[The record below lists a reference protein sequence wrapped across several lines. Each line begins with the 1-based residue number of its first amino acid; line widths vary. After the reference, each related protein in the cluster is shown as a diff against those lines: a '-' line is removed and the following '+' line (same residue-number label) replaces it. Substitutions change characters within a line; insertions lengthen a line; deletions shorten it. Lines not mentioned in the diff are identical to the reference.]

1 MSGRLVAAA
10 AFVLP
15 PVALLVV
22 ALGFALRGGGVAP
35 EQWEPAAV
43 GLVTSLL
50 VLAAVGAIPAIPRA
64 AWPML
69 LCFVALLAWSGASL
83 IWSESQEAT
92 AENVVRFLMLA
103 GVAVVGSAYAARPRA
118 ALALAAALALFGAL
132 AAVLIEV
139 TLLRGTTGAFAGSR
153 LSWPI
158 NYANAVAA
166 LVWLPLPALLTFAAA
181 QPLRPLARGLFG
193 FFAALALATGLA
205 AESRGA
211 AVALAGAFVAAVA
224 IARDRGRFALT
235 LLAVVL
241 PTAAVAGRMMGGDPS
256 TSASTAEARG
266 IAALIAAFVAGAF
279 VGALAMLDRRNRLPF
294 GRREGRIA
302 LVLVTVLLVLAV
314 ALFVAKAGR
323 PDTWLSARWSEFSN
337 VHPTLTG
344 DVSHFG
350 TGFSNRHDYW
360 RVAWTTFKSHPVAG
374 VGSGAFAVPWF
385 RLRSLDENVNDAHS
399 WQASALAETG
409 IVGLTLLSAVLL
421 LPLAAARMSR
431 RGDGAWPVA
440 TIALGG
446 AGVYFVLHASFDWL
460 FRIPAIAVP
469 GFLVLGA
476 LAAGGGRGPLA
487 LVGSAQRTALA
498 VSALLAAVA
507 VVPVYL
513 STRETSEA
521 EDQAVASTE
530 RAVDKLN
537 EAAWL
542 NPFSATPLVV
552 RAGVL
557 QAEGRRAAAID
568 AAKKA
573 VARSPEDWTTWAAL
587 ASAEQAA
594 NDRVAAGNALRRVR
608 VLNPRARFA
617 GTR

>member
-1 MSGRLVAAA
+1 
-10 AFVLP
+10 
-15 PVALLVV
+15 VV

-211 AVALAGAFVAAVA
+211 AVALAGALVAAVA

-573 VARSPEDWTTWAAL
+573 VARSPQDWTTWAAL